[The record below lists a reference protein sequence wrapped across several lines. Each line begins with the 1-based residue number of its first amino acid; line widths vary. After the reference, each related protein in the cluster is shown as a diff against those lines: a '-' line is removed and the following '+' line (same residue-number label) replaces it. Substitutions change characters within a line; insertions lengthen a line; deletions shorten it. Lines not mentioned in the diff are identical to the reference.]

1 MEKANVQTSSFRVT
15 QEWQATDLVRA
26 GMLFTWGVFI
36 AIGQF
41 MVVVKIY
48 EFLTK

>member
-1 MEKANVQTSSFRVT
+1 MEKAKVVSSSFKVSHELGT
-15 QEWQATDLVRA
+15 WDIVRL
-26 GMLFTWGVFI
+26 GIFFTWGVFI

>member
-1 MEKANVQTSSFRVT
+1 MEKANLQTSSFKVT

-26 GMLFTWGVFI
+26 GIFFTWGVFI